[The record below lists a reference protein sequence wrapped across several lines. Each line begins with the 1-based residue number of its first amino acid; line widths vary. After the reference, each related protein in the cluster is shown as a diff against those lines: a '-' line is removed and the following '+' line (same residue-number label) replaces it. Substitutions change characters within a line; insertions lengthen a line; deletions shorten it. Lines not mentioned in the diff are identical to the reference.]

1 MVENEYGALP
11 LSFHS
16 PEQCH
21 DTSQR
26 RHGLGASGRGKY
38 GRDGRISSQPT
49 GYDEENLL
57 LALTAKQRGIEDV
70 ISKVSHENYKD
81 LIERMGV
88 DMVLNPLNITAS
100 NILRFIQGDKK
111 IISSLLL
118 QGQAEIMEIVA
129 HSHMQIIDVPLK
141 KLNLSSG
148 VLIAAIH
155 RGQKVIIPDGDTEI
169 KWNDR
174 VIILSLLSEIGDLEK
189 LLKNKN

>member
-1 MVENEYGALP
+1 
-11 LSFHS
+11 
-16 PEQCH
+16 
-21 DTSQR
+21 
-26 RHGLGASGRGKY
+26 
-38 GRDGRISSQPT
+38 
-49 GYDEENLL
+49 
-57 LALTAKQRGIEDV
+57 
-70 ISKVSHENYKD
+70 
-81 LIERMGV
+81 
-88 DMVLNPLNITAS
+88 MVLNPLNITAS